1 MSQATTEAQLS
12 LFGPSWIN
20 YREQRP
26 KKGQPIIYY
35 QLNKDTGE
43 IRGPEHTLYS
53 PEFFHWGRIEK
64 RQSPPLVWMPMPE
77 CSMDQVLYEKA
88 MYEQKGTA

>member
-1 MSQATTEAQLS
+1 MSEAQLS

-26 KKGQPIIYY
+26 KKGQPILYY
-35 QLNKDTGE
+35 QWDKTAGE
-43 IRGPEHTLYS
+43 IRGPAYTLYS
-53 PEFFHWGRIEK
+53 PEFFHWDRVE
-64 RQSPPLVWMPMPE
+64 RNQSPPLVWMAMPE

-88 MYEQKGTA
+88 MYEKKGTP